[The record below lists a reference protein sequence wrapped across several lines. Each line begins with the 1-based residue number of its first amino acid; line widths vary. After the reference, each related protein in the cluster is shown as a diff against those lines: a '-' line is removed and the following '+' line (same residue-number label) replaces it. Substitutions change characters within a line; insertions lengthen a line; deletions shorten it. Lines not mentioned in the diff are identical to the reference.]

1 MGFMLFFF
9 TTAWKLKIRTNWKVS
24 MNFDAL
30 FYFKKVDK
38 TIRSKYDQKYKN
50 IKKQIEES
58 EKRDIK
64 I

>member
-1 MGFMLFFF
+1 MFWANLTNFYGFYVVVFFF
-9 TTAWKLKIRTNWKVS
+9 TTTWKLKIKTNWKVS

-38 TIRSKYDQKYKN
+38 NNK
-50 IKKQIEES
+50 
-58 EKRDIK
+58 IK